1 MKKILQ
7 NSLFFILGFVPFCS
21 VAKAETVASPL
32 SYASNVWVGRSEAV
46 IRVLDKLE
54 SRSTVFTIP
63 VGEKQQYKTLTIEV
77 KACVIRPPL
86 MASDSAAFVDL
97 VDTHP
102 DTPHFAAWIFQE
114 EPAISVYENPVYNVA
129 VVQCSGNP
137 VAPNLPAASREAKQN
152 NNQGPSKG
160 PDDNK
165 TKPSDDTKSTPQDN
179 AASLEQFLKSP

>member
-21 VAKAETVASPL
+21 VAKADTVASPL

-129 VVQCSGNP
+129 VVQCSGNRLIYQLHLERRNKIIIR
-137 VAPNLPAASREAKQN
+137 NLPKGQTIIKQSLLMIR
-152 NNQGPSKG
+152 NQHH
-160 PDDNK
+160 K
-165 TKPSDDTKSTPQDN
+165 TMRHLWSN
-179 AASLEQFLKSP
+179 F

>member
-21 VAKAETVASPL
+21 VAKADTVASPL

-63 VGEKQQYKTLTIEV
+63 VGEKQQYK
-77 KACVIRPPL
+77 
-86 MASDSAAFVDL
+86 
-97 VDTHP
+97 
-102 DTPHFAAWIFQE
+102 
-114 EPAISVYENPVYNVA
+114 
-129 VVQCSGNP
+129 
-137 VAPNLPAASREAKQN
+137 
-152 NNQGPSKG
+152 G